1 MHVLRAILFMT
12 ASMACL
18 ALSDLFIKLSA
29 QAMPPGQ
36 VMFLLSTGG
45 TIVFVAMAV
54 LRRVPVLTRLFWHPL
69 VMWRNGCEVLAA
81 LGLVTGIAW
90 TPLPMVAAIMQTTPL
105 LVTLGAALFLG
116 ETVGWRRWC
125 AILAGLVGMLLVI
138 RPGLEGF
145 EPSALL
151 VVVGACGLAGR
162 DLLTRLAPARIDSLT
177 LSTWGFAATIPAGL
191 ILMLAM
197 GPVAT
202 TDPGAYGFVALA
214 VIVTT
219 GGYYLVTAAMRL
231 APAAVVSPF
240 RYSRLVFTMAL
251 GVLVLGDRPDTLT
264 LTGAAIIL
272 AAGLYSFFRERRIAA
287 DLPVTA
293 APGDP
298 V

>member
-1 MHVLRAILFMT
+1 MHVLRAILYMT
-12 ASMACL
+12 AAMACL

-29 QAMPPGQ
+29 RAMPPGQ

-45 TIVFVAMAV
+45 TVVFVAMAV
-54 LRRVPVLTRLFWHPL
+54 LRRVPILTRLFWHRP

-90 TPLPMVAAIMQTTPL
+90 TPLPTVAAIMQTTPL

-125 AILAGLVGMLLVI
+125 AILVGLVGMLLVI

-151 VVVGACGLAGR
+151 VVAGACGLAGR
-162 DLLTRLAPARIDSLT
+162 DLLTRLMPARIDSLT
-177 LSTWGFAATIPAGL
+177 LSTWGFAATIPPGL
-191 ILMLAM
+191 VLMLAM
-197 GPVAT
+197 GPVAGV
-202 TDPGAYGFVALA
+202 DPGAYGFVALA

-272 AAGLYSFFRERRIAA
+272 AAGLYSFFRERRIAS

-293 APGDP
+293 APGGP